1 MAISL
6 AIIPSDLL
14 QSQASINH
22 ILKDCLPFMNL
33 LAVEKPARYMGGEM
47 GSIRKDEADL
57 RFALAF
63 PDVYEVGMSHLG
75 LRILYHILNAV
86 DGIAAERVFAPWPDM
101 ESQLEAAGSPLATQ
115 ESATPLAACHIV
127 GFTLQYE
134 LSYTNI
140 LNMLRLAGIPLL
152 VEERRET
159 FPLIIGGGPCAY
171 NPEPLAPFFDA
182 FLLGDGEEAVLEIA
196 EAVRLA
202 KRSGEGKK
210 ALLERLAAIEGVYV
224 PSFFEPRYHPDGS
237 IAEIIPLK
245 AGQTQVRRRF
255 LADLDTAPYPDAPVV
270 PFMKTIHDRVAVEI
284 ARGCTRGCRFCQA
297 GYIYRPVRERSPATV
312 LELVEKS
319 LEATGYDEISLL
331 SLSSGDYS
339 CIAPL
344 LTGLM
349 ARYAQDR
356 VAVSLPSLRVGTLTE
371 ELIDE
376 IKKVRKTGFT
386 LAPEAGSE
394 RMRAVINK
402 GISEADLLEGA
413 ANVYRA
419 GWRLIK
425 LYFMIGL
432 PGETLDDVLEIA
444 ALARRVKDQAK
455 AVGVS
460 GEVNVSVSS
469 FVPKAHT
476 PFQWEPQISQ
486 DEIRER
492 QGLLRGDLKRRKLH
506 FKWQDAPLSFMEGV
520 FARGDRRLAP
530 VLVRA
535 VELGC
540 RFDGWGE
547 HFSPARWQQAFA
559 DCGIRPEWY
568 LRRRSLDEVLP
579 WDHLDCGVTREFL
592 LAERE
597 RAFGE
602 SATEDCRHGRCSACG
617 VCDFSAVATR
627 LSPHDTLPPLA
638 AAVATEPVPARVRLR
653 FSKTGAMRFLSHLE
667 LITVFTRA
675 VSRAGVPILFSQ
687 GFHPHPK
694 FSFATATSVG
704 IESNAEYMDMLVA
717 AGISAQ
723 EVQRRL
729 NLVLPEGLQVLE
741 AELVDVKS
749 PSLSPQMAATHYRI
763 TLNKTLSGDLSEKC
777 ELFLAHDSFV
787 IQRIKKG
794 ERQTIDL
801 RRETVS
807 LVAGNGSIELVA
819 GRGKPV
825 EYARAITGDD
835 TLSMDDLR
843 VEKLEVIFRPAL
855 PHD

>member
-1 MAISL
+1 
-6 AIIPSDLL
+6 
-14 QSQASINH
+14 
-22 ILKDCLPFMNL
+22 MNL

-47 GSIRKDEADL
+47 GSIRKDEAEL

-75 LRILYHILNAV
+75 LRILYHVLNEV
-86 DGIAAERVFAPWPDM
+86 EGIAAERVYAPWPDM
-101 ESQLEAAGSPLATQ
+101 ESQMEAAGAPLATL
-115 ESATPLAACHIV
+115 ESATPLAKCDIV

-152 VEERRET
+152 AGERPDA
-159 FPLIIGGGPCAY
+159 FPLVIAGGPCAY

-196 EAVRLA
+196 EAVRRA
-202 KRSGEGKK
+202 KRAGLGKA

-224 PSFFEPRYHPDGS
+224 PSYFEPRYHPDGS
-237 IAEIIPLK
+237 IAEIVPLRP
-245 AGQTQVRRRF
+245 GMGRVRRRF
-255 LADLDTAPYPDAPVV
+255 LADLDAAPYPAAPVV
-270 PFMKTIHDRVAVEI
+270 PFMKTVHDRVAVEI

-312 LELVEKS
+312 FDLVEKS
-319 LEATGYDEISLL
+319 LGATGYDEVSLL

-344 LTGLM
+344 LAGLM
-349 ARYAQDR
+349 ERYARDR

-371 ELIDE
+371 GLIAE
-376 IKKVRKTGFT
+376 IRKVRKTGFT

-394 RMRAVINK
+394 RMRGVINK
-402 GISEADLLEGA
+402 GITEAGLLEGA

-432 PGETLDDVLEIA
+432 PGETLDDVLAIA

-455 AVGVS
+455 GAGVS

-486 DEIRER
+486 EEIRER
-492 QGLLRGDLKRRKLH
+492 QGLLRGELKRRKLN

-530 VLVRA
+530 VLARA

-547 HFSPARWQQAFA
+547 HFSVERWHQAFV
-559 DCGIRPEWY
+559 DCGIQPEWY

-597 RAFGE
+597 RAFAGAA
-602 SATEDCRHGRCSACG
+602 ATEDCRNGRCSACG
-617 VCDFSAVATR
+617 VCDFSVVAPR
-627 LSPHDTLPPLA
+627 LSPHDAGVPAPA
-638 AAVATEPVPARVRLR
+638 AAPVGEPVPARIRLR
-653 FSKTGAMRFLSHLE
+653 FAKTGAMSFLSHLE

-675 VSRAGVPILFSQ
+675 VSRAGVPILFSH

-704 IESNAEYMDMLVA
+704 IESQAEYMDMVVA
-717 AGISAQ
+717 AGCEAA

-729 NLVLPEGLQVLE
+729 NGVLPGGLRILD
-741 AELVDVKS
+741 AERVDVKS
-749 PSLSPQMAATHYRI
+749 PSLSAQMIATHYRI
-763 TLNKTLSGDLSEKC
+763 TFNSAPCDDLSQKSER
-777 ELFLAHDSFV
+777 FLAHDSFV

-801 RRETVS
+801 RSETVS
-807 LVAGNGSIELVA
+807 LIAGPDSLDLVA

-825 EYARAITGDD
+825 EYARAITGNDA
-835 TLSMDDLR
+835 LAMDDLR
-843 VEKLEVIFRPAL
+843 VEKLDVVFAAPPPR
-855 PHD
+855 D

>member
-1 MAISL
+1 
-6 AIIPSDLL
+6 
-14 QSQASINH
+14 
-22 ILKDCLPFMNL
+22 MNL
-33 LAVEKPARYMGGEM
+33 LTVEKPARYMGGEM
-47 GSIRKDEADL
+47 GSVRKDEADL

-86 DGIAAERVFAPWPDM
+86 DGVAAERVFAPWPDM
-101 ESQLEAAGSPLATQ
+101 ESQLAAAGSPLATL
-115 ESATPLAACHIV
+115 ESATPLAECHII

-152 VEERRET
+152 AAERREP
-159 FPLIIGGGPCAY
+159 FPLVLGGGPCAY

-182 FLLGDGEEAVLEIA
+182 FLLGDGEEAVREIA
-196 EAVRLA
+196 EAARLA
-202 KRSGEGKK
+202 KRAGEGKA

-237 IAEIIPLK
+237 IAAIAPLK
-245 AGQTQVRRRF
+245 PGRERVRRRF
-255 LADLDTAPYPDAPVV
+255 LADLDSAPYPDAPVV

-312 LELVEKS
+312 LDLVEKS

-371 ELIDE
+371 GLIDE
-376 IKKVRKTGFT
+376 IRKVRKTGFT

-394 RMRAVINK
+394 RMRCVINK

-455 AVGVS
+455 GAGVS
-460 GEVNVSVSS
+460 GEVNVAVSS

-476 PFQWEPQISQ
+476 PFQWEPQISR

-492 QGLLRGDLKRRKLH
+492 QGLLRGELKRRKLH

-547 HFSPARWQQAFA
+547 HFSPERWQQAFA

-568 LRRRSLDEVLP
+568 LRRRALDEVLP

-597 RAFGE
+597 RALG
-602 SATEDCRHGRCSACG
+602 ATATADCRHGRCGACG
-617 VCDFSAVATR
+617 VCDFSEVATR
-627 LSPHDTLPPLA
+627 LAPDGALPPLSAPA
-638 AAVATEPVPARVRLR
+638 AAEPLPARVRLR

-704 IESNAEYMDMLVA
+704 IESRAEYMDMFVA
-717 AGISAQ
+717 AGIAAQ
-723 EVQRRL
+723 EVQARL
-729 NLVLPEGLQVLE
+729 NRVLPDGMQILE
-741 AELVDVKS
+741 ADLTDVKS
-749 PSLSPQMAATHYRI
+749 PSLSTRMAATHYRI
-763 TLNKTLSGDLSEKC
+763 TLNEAASGDLPAKC
-777 ELFLAHDSFV
+777 EQFLAQDSFV

-801 RRETVS
+801 RAETVS
-807 LVAGNGSIELVA
+807 LVAAAGSIELVA

-825 EYARAITGDD
+825 EYARAITGNDAL
-835 TLSMDDLR
+835 TMDELR
-843 VEKLEVIFRPAL
+843 VEKVGVVFRPEGC
-855 PHD
+855 